1 MRNMERFEPDN
12 SRNLPNTG
20 QSSAE
25 DPGLEL
31 IAMSLQNSVA
41 IPLLGY
47 GEVVVGRALDA
58 DVPLADPRISHRH
71 ARLTV
76 LPGSLSVED
85 LGSEAGTFVREVCL
99 PPGQRVGFLLGEPL
113 RVGDTA
119 LVVRR
124 RPPRMELRRLWSPL
138 EFSALVEDECLRAH
152 RRLSVFAVAHV
163 ALEPGGHRL
172 SDLIAQVD
180 QALPPPHM
188 LGAAPAGG
196 LQALL
201 VAIHP
206 MLMSACLRRLARSL
220 REQGYGVRLGLAW
233 FPGDARTSASLQ
245 GLARHRARPASPT
258 AESGISR

>member
-1 MRNMERFEPDN
+1 MEGFETYN

-20 QSSAE
+20 RSSAE
-25 DPGLEL
+25 DPALEL

-58 DVPLADPRISHRH
+58 DVPLADPRVGHRH
-71 ARLTV
+71 ARLTI

-85 LGSEAGTFVREVCL
+85 LGSEAGTFLREVRL
-99 PPGQRVGFLLGEPL
+99 PPGQRAGLLLGEPL
-113 RVGDTA
+113 RIGDTA

-124 RPPRMELRRLWSPL
+124 RSPRMELRRLWSPL

-152 RRLSVFAVAHV
+152 RRPSAFSVAHL
-163 ALEPGGHRL
+163 ALGPGGQRL

-180 QALPPPHM
+180 RALPPPHM
-188 LGAAPAGG
+188 LGSAPGGG

-201 VAIHP
+201 VAIPP
-206 MLMSACLRRLARSL
+206 MLMSACLRRLTRSL
-220 REQGYGVRLGLAW
+220 RERGYDVGLGLAW
-233 FPGDARTSASLQ
+233 FPRDARTSVSLQ
-245 GLARHRARPASPT
+245 ALAQRRARVGSVAAQRDIP
-258 AESGISR
+258 R

>member
-1 MRNMERFEPDN
+1 MEGFEANN

-20 QSSAE
+20 RWNAE
-25 DPGLEL
+25 DDALEL
-31 IAMSLQNSVA
+31 IAMSLQYSVA
-41 IPLLGY
+41 IPLLGQ

-58 DVPLADPRISHRH
+58 DVPLADPRIGHRH
-71 ARLTV
+71 ARLTI
-76 LPGSLSVED
+76 LPGSLAVED
-85 LGSEAGTFVREVCL
+85 LGSEAGTFLREVRL
-99 PPGQRVGFLLGEPL
+99 PPGQRAGFLLGEPL
-113 RVGDTA
+113 RIGDTA

-152 RRLSVFAVAHV
+152 RRPSVFSVAHL
-163 ALEPGGHRL
+163 ALEPGGDHRL

-201 VAIHP
+201 VAIPP
-206 MLMSACLRRLARSL
+206 MLMSACLRRLTRSL
-220 REQGYGVRLGLAW
+220 RERGYGARLGLAW
-233 FPGDARTSASLQ
+233 FPGDARTSVPLQ
-245 GLARHRARPASPT
+245 ALAQRRARTGSGDARP
-258 AESGISR
+258 GISR

>member
-1 MRNMERFEPDN
+1 MEGFETYN

-20 QSSAE
+20 RSSAE
-25 DPGLEL
+25 DPALEL
-31 IAMSLQNSVA
+31 IAMSLQNIVA
-41 IPLLGY
+41 IPLLGH

-58 DVPLADPRISHRH
+58 DVPLADPRVGHRH
-71 ARLTV
+71 ARLTI

-85 LGSEAGTFVREVCL
+85 LGSEAGTFLREIRL
-99 PPGQRVGFLLGEPL
+99 PPGQRAGFLLGEPL
-113 RVGDTA
+113 RIGDTA

-152 RRLSVFAVAHV
+152 RRPSVFSVAHL
-163 ALEPGGHRL
+163 ALEPGGRRL

-188 LGAAPAGG
+188 LGAAPGGG

-201 VAIHP
+201 VAIP
-206 MLMSACLRRLARSL
+206 PRLMSACVRRLTRSL
-220 REQGYGVRLGLAW
+220 RERGYGVGLGLAW
-233 FPGDARTSASLQ
+233 FPGDARTSVSLQ
-245 GLARHRARPASPT
+245 ALAQRRARTGSAPT
-258 AESGISR
+258 NRDIPR